1 MSNGSDYLLISFRRA
16 EWNVIRSHHHH
27 HHHHCDIILLKLSTM
42 LMEWLAWMMEAIN
55 GRLSRQ
61 SKNVGILHFWFMCR
75 TYYINIST
83 IGEVEGMKTD
93 RMTVQDGFNSQH
105 KTFLSRQLEI
115 FQLFFWAQSRSFPD
129 PNRVFLSLNLTRLSC
144 TLPQRIL
151 LTFNLPVA
159 LRERSDYR
167 ILKPNDPSELGD
179 LRLRPTAL
187 VNQLA

>member
-1 MSNGSDYLLISFRRA
+1 
-16 EWNVIRSHHHH
+16 
-27 HHHHCDIILLKLSTM
+27 
-42 LMEWLAWMMEAIN
+42 
-55 GRLSRQ
+55 
-61 SKNVGILHFWFMCR
+61 MCR

-83 IGEVEGMKTD
+83 IGEVEGMKT
-93 RMTVQDGFNSQH
+93 VQDGFNSQH
-105 KTFLSRQLEI
+105 KIFLSRQLEI